1 MDAAL
6 GLHDITMT
14 HVVMTDRL
22 AATPNCVKSRAAR
35 GD

>member
-22 AATPNCVKSRAAR
+22 AATPSCVTSGAAS